1 MNNNKLIAEFMGLSI
16 KEGVCY
22 YTDADDMFPMGIEVE
37 EPYLPY
43 HTSWDWLMPVIKKC
57 LVGEAEM
64 NEEISNTTIK
74 NIYEGI
80 CNQDIS
86 QAYKSVITFIKTL

>member
-1 MNNNKLIAEFMGLSI
+1 MNDNKLIAEFMSGQHPL
-16 KEGVCY
+16 
-22 YTDADDMFPMGIEVE
+22 AEVTHE
-37 EPYLPY
+37 AHHNYD
-43 HTSWDWLMPVIKKC
+43 TSWDWLMPVIKKC

-64 NEEISNTTIK
+64 DEEISNTTIK

-86 QAYKSVITFIKTL
+86 QAYKSVITFIKTS

>member
-1 MNNNKLIAEFMGLSI
+1 
-16 KEGVCY
+16 
-22 YTDADDMFPMGIEVE
+22 
-37 EPYLPY
+37 
-43 HTSWDWLMPVIKKC
+43 MPVIKKC

-86 QAYKSVITFIKTL
+86 QAYKSVITFIKTS